1 MTRLRAMRS
10 AYPAGFLAVVCG
22 LALGA
27 AHGAPEAHADAV
39 AYLVNVTVRPGY
51 GFMNAEA
58 ALDYGNGVCMRIREG
73 HSYSDIMGQ
82 VKQDFA
88 NPDEYQSSYLISQ
101 AANELCP
108 ELIWQLRRSA
118 GHYQPPAP

>member
-1 MTRLRAMRS
+1 MTRRRAVRS
-10 AYPAGFLAVVCG
+10 IYPAGFLAVVCG
-22 LALGA
+22 LVVGA
-27 AHGAPEAHADAV
+27 TQGQPVAHADVV

-51 GFMNAEA
+51 GFVNAEA
-58 ALDYGNGVCMRIREG
+58 ALDYGNVLCTRIRQG
-73 HSYSDIMGQ
+73 RSYSDIMSE
-82 VKQDFA
+82 VKRNLA

-118 GHYQPPAP
+118 RHYQVPAP